1 MDDFLKNA
9 GQSADFAVGIDVDGD
24 IHSAGQPQAALLQIS
39 GGGFCKPRFPLS
51 DSVHIWLKVLNIMY
65 IRDTIFKNL
74 YFLMVKR
81 HFVSGRGRVIGKER
95 DMQRMLTA
103 FCKAKGHLAFWT
115 EQRQRGG
122 SANGLTGSGT

>member
-1 MDDFLKNA
+1 MISSKMRANLPILPSELTLTGISTPLDSPRRPCSRYPAA
-9 GQSADFAVGIDVDGD
+9 GFA
-24 IHSAGQPQAALLQIS
+24 S
-39 GGGFCKPRFPLS
+39 PRFPLS

-81 HFVSGRGRVIGKER
+81 HFVSGRDRVIGKER